1 MDCGSIPY
9 PINKRKKTGGFMVTV
24 SRASDRLVL
33 NRGKFVIRRNYPGLK
48 RNNPDERGL
57 ATLGAFD
64 HSTLEPGFTIGMHP
78 HANDEIL
85 SYMRRGTMYH
95 SDSKGIHMPI
105 NAHKMMMM
113 NAGEVIYHE
122 EDVPQDA
129 APIDMLQVFFRPH
142 TDDLEPTVQFAEFD
156 EEFSDD
162 EWRWIGGPDHSAAP
176 LKIRSESWLY
186 DTRLRDSSSIQTPEL
201 KGRTGY
207 LYVFSGAV
215 QLPGHDVTLEKG
227 DGALV
232 ENEDIEVK
240 AHPEAEIVYF
250 MVDESAPYSRSG
262 MYSG

>member
-1 MDCGSIPY
+1 
-9 PINKRKKTGGFMVTV
+9 MVTV
-24 SRASDRLVL
+24 SKASERLML
-33 NRGKFVIRRNYPGLK
+33 DRGKFKMRRVYPGLK
-48 RNNPDERGL
+48 RNNRFERGL

-95 SDSKGIHMPI
+95 SDSQGIHMPI
-105 NAHKMMMM
+105 NHAKMMMM
-113 NAGEVIYHE
+113 NAGKVIYHE

-142 TDDLEPTVQFAEFD
+142 TDDLEPTVQFAEFE
-156 EEFSDD
+156 EEFSDN
-162 EWRWIGGPDHSAAP
+162 EWRWIGGPEHSDAP

-186 DTRLRDSSSIQTPEL
+186 DVRLLHSSTIVTPEL

-215 QLPGHDVTLEKG
+215 MLPGHDIILEKG
-227 DGALV
+227 DSVLV
-232 ENEDIEVK
+232 ENEDVEVK
-240 AHPEAEIVYF
+240 AHPDAEIVYF
-250 MVDESAPYSRSG
+250 MVDESAPYSRNG

>member
-1 MDCGSIPY
+1 
-9 PINKRKKTGGFMVTV
+9 MVTV
-24 SRASDRLVL
+24 SRASERLEL
-33 NRGKFVIRRNYPGLK
+33 NRGKFVMHRVYPGLK
-48 RNNPDERGL
+48 RNSRFERGL

-95 SDSKGIHMPI
+95 SDSQGIHMPI
-105 NAHKMMMM
+105 NHAKMMMM
-113 NAGEVIYHE
+113 NAGKVIFHE
-122 EDVPQDA
+122 EDVPHDA

-142 TDDLEPTVQFAEFD
+142 CDDLNPMVQFADFE
-156 EEFSDD
+156 EEFSDNK
-162 EWRWIGGPDHSAAP
+162 WRWIGGPEHSDAP

-186 DTRLRDSSSIQTPEL
+186 DTRLLDTATIKTPEL

-215 QLPGHDVTLEKG
+215 QLPGHDITLEKG
-227 DGALV
+227 DGLLV

-240 AHPEAEIVYF
+240 AHTEAEIVYF
-250 MVDESAPYSRSG
+250 MVNESAPYSRNG